1 MCFRCALESFLWEI
15 AATAGRVYDG
25 WVWSKNKKSKRE
37 LLPWLWLWPLS
48 DSTMAFYVYIRQKD
62 DNQFRGIT
70 YTRSITESNI
80 FFKKKKQFF
89 LYRIR
94 HRYQSKTCVEHIEQ
108 VIDKSLTNS
117 TNSFMN
123 LLYFFVYKGYML

>member
-1 MCFRCALESFLWEI
+1 
-15 AATAGRVYDG
+15 
-25 WVWSKNKKSKRE
+25 
-37 LLPWLWLWPLS
+37 
-48 DSTMAFYVYIRQKD
+48 MAFYVYIRQKD

-80 FFKKKKQFF
+80 FLKKKKQFF

-117 TNSFMN
+117 TNCIWG
-123 LLYFFVYKGYML
+123 LYVLNIAKNEREVKSRKF